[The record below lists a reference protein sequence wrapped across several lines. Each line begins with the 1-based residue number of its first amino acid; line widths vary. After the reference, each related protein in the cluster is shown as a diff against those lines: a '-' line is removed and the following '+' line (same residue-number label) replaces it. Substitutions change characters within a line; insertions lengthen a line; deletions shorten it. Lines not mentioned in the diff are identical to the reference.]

1 MVTNEDDGGLGAE
14 VSSRLDELFA
24 EDDDDGA
31 FEEKEQAAASGGKRQ
46 QEKAAGAFGAG
57 SPPEARRTAG
67 ISRDESP
74 IDNLRALV
82 AEIEWEI
89 TDDTMRAFLNEV
101 ALLKQKYGQDPVLS
115 TCLKLE
121 ESIGKYIRAKKV
133 NTHPDAIKLVSS
145 SFNVL
150 ERIVRTPSMPM
161 NQQKQQLAVEVKAFK
176 ELKQKL
182 TEHKRT
188 ARPAAAVGDQAPGIS
203 VSLESREALDS
214 LAEYIVEK
222 LKKVIAEE
230 FEKIRRDLA
239 SPGS

>member
-24 EDDDDGA
+24 EDDDGT
-31 FEEKEQAAASGGKRQ
+31 FEEEEQAADPGGKRR
-46 QEKAAGAFGAG
+46 QEKEAG
-57 SPPEARRTAG
+57 SVDSRPSPAARTVE

-89 TDDTMRAFLNEV
+89 TDDTMRGFLNEV

-115 TCLKLE
+115 TCLKLL

-145 SFNVL
+145 AFNVL
-150 ERIVRTPSMPM
+150 ERIVRTPSMPI
-161 NQQKQQLAVEVKAFK
+161 NQQKQLLAVEVKAFK

-182 TEHKRT
+182 TDHKRA
-188 ARPAAAVGDQAPGIS
+188 ARPATAVDSQMTGIP

-239 SPGS
+239 APGS

>member
-31 FEEKEQAAASGGKRQ
+31 FEEEEQAAASGGKRQ
-46 QEKAAGAFGAG
+46 QEKVAGAFGSG
-57 SPPEARRTAG
+57 SPPEARTAD

-115 TCLKLE
+115 TCLKLQ

-161 NQQKQQLAVEVKAFK
+161 NQQKQLLAVEVKAFK

-188 ARPAAAVGDQAPGIS
+188 ARPADAVGGQMPGT
-203 VSLESREALDS
+203 VSLESREAVDS